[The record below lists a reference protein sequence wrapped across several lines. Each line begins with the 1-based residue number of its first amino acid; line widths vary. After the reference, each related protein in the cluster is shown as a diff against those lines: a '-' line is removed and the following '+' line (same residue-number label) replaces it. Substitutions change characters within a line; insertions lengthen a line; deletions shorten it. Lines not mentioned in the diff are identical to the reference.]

1 MALFDFKKE
10 EKETNYGSP
19 LFAAALAGKAGLA
32 YPASEKLVSKL
43 RKNITDLEMDMIRE
57 GTELTPQGLNLLKS
71 KLLDKNL
78 RDLPVLT
85 KNDVF
90 FQKVKKDWLPA
101 KADFMKAMDRGGFTG
116 VSGSKLDPLKVVKDA
131 RRTGGFVGMTH
142 STPAS
147 VAHELGHATMLN
159 RASKIRGS
167 KLYDVIEMAS
177 RNSATRRNAAIA
189 ALLAG
194 GFDSDDNRKWA
205 VPALVAATQAPVLAE
220 EGIASYKAL
229 TALKDI
235 AKTNPEVMSKEVLKK
250 VGPYLR
256 RAFGTYGLASAG
268 MLAAPLAAIGA
279 REYYDDWLKD

>member
-1 MALFDFKKE
+1 MPLFDFNQE

-32 YPASEKLVSKL
+32 YPASEKLLDKL
-43 RKNITDLEMDMIRE
+43 NKNITDLEMDMIRE
-57 GTELTPQGLNLLKS
+57 GTDLTPQGLNLLKS

-78 RDLPVLT
+78 QDLPVLL
-85 KNDVF
+85 KNDTY
-90 FQKVKKDWLPA
+90 FQKLRKDWLPA
-101 KADFMKAMDRGGFTG
+101 KADFMKALDRGGYTG
-116 VSGSKLDPLKVVKDA
+116 VHGSKLDPLKVVKDA
-131 RRTGGFVGMTH
+131 RRTGGLVGITH
-142 STPAS
+142 STPTS

-167 KLYDVIEMAS
+167 KLYDIIELAS
-177 RNSATRRNAAIA
+177 RNSASRGNAAIA

-194 GFDSDDNRKWA
+194 GFDSDDKRKWA

-220 EGIASYKAL
+220 EGIASYKAIN
-229 TALKDI
+229 ALKDI
-235 AKTNPEVMSKEVLKK
+235 AKTNPEVMSREVLKK

-256 RAFGTYGLASAG
+256 RAWGTYGLASAG

-279 REYYDDWLKD
+279 RNYYDDWLKD